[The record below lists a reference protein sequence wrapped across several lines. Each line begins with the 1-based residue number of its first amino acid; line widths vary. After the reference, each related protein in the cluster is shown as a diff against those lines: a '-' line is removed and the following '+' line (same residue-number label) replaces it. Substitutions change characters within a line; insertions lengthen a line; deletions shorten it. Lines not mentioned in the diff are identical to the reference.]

1 MPILIKDYSWTE
13 SISHVYLTVP
23 LKGANPKKTDVYVN
37 DVYVKVNFPPYFFE
51 LDLHDRVDGEAAVA
65 ILGNGCAKL
74 ELPKQEPGF
83 WTTIILEDATPA
95 STRIRREEADK
106 RFRERADAARAEKA
120 AAKRAEEQLLIQ
132 KQIEVERAD
141 RERIAQLKQDEKS
154 KAEADLRR
162 WTEMAKDEQARATVE
177 ASLKDKPHSE
187 VLEIFENHQS
197 DADTAVA
204 CAAGPN
210 GGLEE
215 DDNDEAGLDMASI
228 FTKVRSQTAQARKV
242 PPPRAVEREITI
254 RFTSRGLKPTK
265 TARESEDAKWDT
277 RIKAMQDDHARKTA
291 PSANEDA
298 RGPEESN
305 PLFLKDKG
313 NVFYR
318 SGNFESAVNAYTAA
332 LDLDPHN
339 LPCLSNRAACHL
351 QLSDYSACIADC
363 AAGLALLDQEDVA
376 IIEKMMEDNGA
387 EMRRK
392 ARVKLLVRM
401 GTAKVREAQIQ
412 GAGLAE
418 YQQALELDPKNEA
431 LKADL
436 CSLQVQCG

>member
-13 SISHVYLTVP
+13 SESHVYLTVP

-37 DVYVKVNFPPYFFE
+37 DVYVKINFPPYLFE
-51 LDLHDRVDGEAAVA
+51 LDLHDKVDGEAAVA
-65 ILGNGCAKL
+65 TIGNGCAKL
-74 ELPKQEPGF
+74 ELPKNKSGL
-83 WTTIILEDATPA
+83 WTTIMLDNATPA
-95 STRIRREEADK
+95 DLRIRRQEADK

-120 AAKRAEEQLLIQ
+120 AAKRAEEQLLVQ

-141 RERIAQLKQDEKS
+141 RERVAQLKEDEKA
-154 KAEADLRR
+154 KAEADLHR
-162 WTEMAKDEQARATVE
+162 WIETAKKDEPPTAAEPPRE
-177 ASLKDKPHSE
+177 A
-187 VLEIFENHQS
+187 VLEIFEDHGLET
-197 DADTAVA
+197 DGEVA
-204 CAAGPN
+204 PAAGPESRH
-210 GGLEE
+210 EE
-215 DDNDEAGLDMASI
+215 DDNDEEGLDMASI
-228 FTKVRSQTAQARKV
+228 LAKVRTQTARARTL

-277 RIKAMQDDHARKTA
+277 RIKAMQDDYVRKTA
-291 PSANEDA
+291 TTADDDA

-313 NVFYR
+313 NTFYR

-351 QLSDYSACIADC
+351 QLSEFSACIADC
-363 AAGLALLDQEDVA
+363 MAALALLDQEEVA
-376 IIEKMMEDNGA
+376 IVEKMIDDNGA

-401 GTAKVREAQIQ
+401 GTAKAREAQTKES
-412 GAGLAE
+412 GLSE
-418 YQQALELDPKNEA
+418 YEQALKLDPRNEA
-431 LKADL
+431 LKDDL
-436 CSLQVQCG
+436 HALQAQCA

>member
-13 SISHVYLTVP
+13 SESHVYLTVP

-37 DVYVKVNFPPYFFE
+37 DVYVKINFPPYFFE
-51 LDLHDRVDGEAAVA
+51 LDLHDKVNGEAAVA
-65 ILGNGCAKL
+65 TIGNGCAKL
-74 ELPKQEPGF
+74 ELPKDKTGL
-83 WTTIILEDATPA
+83 WTTIMLDNATPA
-95 STRIRREEADK
+95 DLRIRREEADK
-106 RFRERADAARAEKA
+106 RFRDRADASRAEKA
-120 AAKRAEEQLLIQ
+120 AAKRAEEQLLVQ

-141 RERIAQLKQDEKS
+141 RERVAQLKEDEKA
-154 KAEADLRR
+154 KAEADLHR
-162 WTEMAKDEQARATVE
+162 WIETAKKDEPPTAAEPPRE
-177 ASLKDKPHSE
+177 A
-187 VLEIFENHQS
+187 VLEIFEDHGLEI
-197 DADTAVA
+197 DGEVA
-204 CAAGPN
+204 PAAGPESRH
-210 GGLEE
+210 EE
-215 DDNDEAGLDMASI
+215 DDNDEEGLDMASI
-228 FTKVRSQTAQARKV
+228 RAKVRTQTAQARTL
-242 PPPRAVEREITI
+242 PPPRAAEREITI

-291 PSANEDA
+291 TTADDDA

-313 NVFYR
+313 NTFYR

-351 QLSDYSACIADC
+351 QLSQCSACIADC
-363 AAGLALLDQEDVA
+363 MAALALLDQEEAA
-376 IIEKMMEDNGA
+376 IVEKMIDDNGA

-401 GTAKVREAQIQ
+401 GTAKAREAQTK
-412 GAGLAE
+412 GAGLSE
-418 YQQALELDPKNEA
+418 YEQALKLDPKNEA
-431 LKADL
+431 LKNDL
-436 CSLQVQCG
+436 HALQAQCA